1 VKVGHKKA
9 QKAQNVIEAAAS
21 HLRFLCLTVTTYRG
35 LFHLYLDLLPK
46 ETSLRVLG
54 GGPNKPADAKPES
67 RSQYCNGYQ

>member
-1 VKVGHKKA
+1 VA
-9 QKAQNVIEAAAS
+9 
-21 HLRFLCLTVTTYRG
+21 TYRG